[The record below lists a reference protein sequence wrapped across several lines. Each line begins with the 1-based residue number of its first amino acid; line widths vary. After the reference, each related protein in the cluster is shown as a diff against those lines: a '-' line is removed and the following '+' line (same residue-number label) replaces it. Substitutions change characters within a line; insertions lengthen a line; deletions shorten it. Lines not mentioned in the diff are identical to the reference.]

1 MQLCITTRYSRKS
14 SEAGHVTETSIK
26 NNSAQQTEK
35 SDWLWQL
42 SSPLTTLH
50 LHLVPFTPTW
60 ELLLGG
66 CKVMQ
71 SRQEVLLLEA
81 LLSTEFHPL
90 LFCTHPCSKRGSV
103 TRPPQRLPLKLGSSN
118 ATNQALN
125 NYSLHTTASFC
136 MFCMISLA
144 VNEMGDQAAKGQIC
158 KHSQVH
164 SFQQNQS
171 RVSLAARRTWKGKAP
186 QAGLAQSNAVVTG
199 RRPCFLGQV
208 SISVQ
213 KWGFNA
219 LHPEHTAVFQC

>member
-1 MQLCITTRYSRKS
+1 
-14 SEAGHVTETSIK
+14 
-26 NNSAQQTEK
+26 
-35 SDWLWQL
+35 
-42 SSPLTTLH
+42 
-50 LHLVPFTPTW
+50 
-60 ELLLGG
+60 
-66 CKVMQ
+66 MQ

-136 MFCMISLA
+136 TFCMISLA

-164 SFQQNQS
+164 SSQQNQS

-213 KWGFNA
+213 K
-219 LHPEHTAVFQC
+219 